1 MTQLEIISW
10 NHSGECSLYVW
21 DYFEIFPQ
29 KTYHH
34 FGHVTS
40 SWHPKTVLFGH
51 QRNFFQIFAFLTT
64 LTWKLSHKTI
74 MEIVH
79 SMWEIIL
86 KDWIEIFSLYWTY
99 DVILTPKTALLGI
112 FSKFFFQISAF
123 FTLKRK
129 SYHEIMVEIVHS
141 ILKIILN
148 QFYQ

>member
-1 MTQLEIISW
+1 MVEIVHYMHEII
-10 NHSGECSLYVW
+10 LK
-21 DYFEIFPQ
+21 FFPK

-51 QRNFFQIFAFLTT
+51 QKIFLDFCLFD
-64 LTWKLSHKTI
+64 HFN

-79 SMWEIIL
+79 SIWEIIL

>member
-1 MTQLEIISW
+1 MFIICMRLFW
-10 NHSGECSLYVW
+10 NFSPKNLSSFWSC
-21 DYFEIFPQ
+21 
-29 KTYHH
+29 
-34 FGHVTS
+34 HVILT
-40 SWHPKTVLFGH
+40 PKNRTFWASKE
-51 QRNFFQIFAFLTT
+51 FFQIFAFLTT

-112 FSKFFFQISAF
+112 FSKFFQISAF

-129 SYHEIMVEIVHS
+129 LYHEIMVEIVHS